1 MENEL
6 HREPATPEEI
16 WNILRAVSEE
26 QQKASRET
34 EEIKKQI
41 KATDK
46 QLEEAC
52 KVIKEAGEQIKPEGS
67 LRNRSPTIPA
77 KAGMTDSIRSP
88 IV

>member
-6 HREPATPEEI
+6 HKEPANSEEI

-34 EEIKKQI
+34 GEIKKQI
-41 KATDK
+41 KATSK
-46 QLEEAC
+46 QLEETC
-52 KVIKEAGEQIKPEGS
+52 KVIKEAGEQIEPEGS
-67 LRNRSPTIPA
+67 LRNRSPTIPV
-77 KAGMTDSIRSP
+77 KAGMMDSIRNP